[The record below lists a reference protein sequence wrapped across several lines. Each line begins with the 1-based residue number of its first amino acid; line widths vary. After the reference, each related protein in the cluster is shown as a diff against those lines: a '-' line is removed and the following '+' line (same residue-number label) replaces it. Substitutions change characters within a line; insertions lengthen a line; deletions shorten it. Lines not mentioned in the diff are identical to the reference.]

1 MQLHFLP
8 PACSQY
14 SDRKVLITFL
24 ERDSRCLKLSADNPV
39 ISLPSLLSTSNMLVP
54 KMKMRIDE
62 AAALR
67 STREQRGFL

>member
-24 ERDSRCLKLSADNPV
+24 ERDNRCLKLLADNPV
-39 ISLPSLLSTSNMLVP
+39 ISLPSLLSTSNMVP
-54 KMKMRIDE
+54 KMKIN
-62 AAALR
+62 L
-67 STREQRGFL
+67 SNGFKH

>member
-24 ERDSRCLKLSADNPV
+24 ERDNRCLKLSADNPV
-39 ISLPSLLSTSNMLVP
+39 ISLPSRLSTSNMVP
-54 KMKMRIDE
+54 KMKIN
-62 AAALR
+62 L
-67 STREQRGFL
+67 SNGFKH

>member
-24 ERDSRCLKLSADNPV
+24 ERDNRCLKLSADNPV
-39 ISLPSLLSTSNMLVP
+39 ISLPSLLSTSNMVP
-54 KMKMRIDE
+54 KMKIN
-62 AAALR
+62 L
-67 STREQRGFL
+67 SNGFKQ

>member
-24 ERDSRCLKLSADNPV
+24 ERDNRCLKLSADNPV
-39 ISLPSLLSTSNMLVP
+39 ISLHSLLSTSNMVP
-54 KMKMRIDE
+54 KMKIN
-62 AAALR
+62 L
-67 STREQRGFL
+67 SNGFKH